1 MNPQLLGQKLLPREA
16 AAGTKVQY
24 MPLNGRLF
32 FPSLG
37 PERNFH
43 FNASWPQ
50 SLGVLSPSKNLMLI
64 IDLYISE
71 ARGSN
76 CHREYD
82 DPATTHQALNTTVVF
97 AHWYYY
103 AGFSRCLCSIQC
115 DQSTFWLLPKNS
127 I

>member
-32 FPSLG
+32 FTSLG

-64 IDLYISE
+64 IDLFFFSTTSE
-71 ARGSN
+71 KGVQMAEGDMMIPHFAKPFVTAASN
-76 CHREYD
+76 
-82 DPATTHQALNTTVVF
+82 QA
-97 AHWYYY
+97 
-103 AGFSRCLCSIQC
+103 
-115 DQSTFWLLPKNS
+115 
-127 I
+127 